1 MYTRSDYFRW
11 IKLLVFLETLFFF
24 VGVRMGMVGVLC
36 CCYVRRKCCTTN
48 YKGKLTIAQFSSYT
62 LKYMKCIGLSCYN
75 SIHIYV
81 KGWWFANP
89 RIIIFYIDRWDHGNT
104 QRAQRNSVHKM
115 FINSY
120 VLVQC
125 IYIRSVSSL
134 SYLIFYSIF
143 VGFKNVVVVT
153 VVFIFNLYRIDLN
166 KEHLLDRSIWYRVM

>member
-1 MYTRSDYFRW
+1 
-11 IKLLVFLETLFFF
+11 
-24 VGVRMGMVGVLC
+24 MVGVLC

-48 YKGKLTIAQFSSYT
+48 YKGKLKIAQFSSYT
-62 LKYMKCIGLSCYN
+62 LKYMKCIGISCYN
-75 SIHIYV
+75 SIHINV
-81 KGWWFANP
+81 KGDDFQI
-89 RIIIFYIDRWDHGNT
+89 RGLLYFTLIDEM
-104 QRAQRNSVHKM
+104 RAQRKPDHKM

-120 VLVQC
+120 VLIKC

-166 KEHLLDRSIWYRVM
+166 KEHLLDRSI